1 MIINWIGWSNN
12 IWNERDLYKGMIYTK
27 EKLRE
32 LKFKRGRE
40 KERERVRQLKYN
52 KNITREGNVYVT
64 KYEK

>member
-1 MIINWIGWSNN
+1 
-12 IWNERDLYKGMIYTK
+12 MIYTK

-40 KERERVRQLKYN
+40 RERERVRQLKYN